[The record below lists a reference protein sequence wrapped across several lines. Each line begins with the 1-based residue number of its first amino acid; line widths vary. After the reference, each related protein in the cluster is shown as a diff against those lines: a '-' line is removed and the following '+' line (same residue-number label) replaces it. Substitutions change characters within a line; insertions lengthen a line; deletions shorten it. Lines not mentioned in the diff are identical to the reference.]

1 MEPKL
6 SDGPE
11 GTSRQ
16 TANILGT
23 LAVVIQDRVE
33 GAWQSTLDLSP
44 MAAAAIVQTEMEP
57 GSSIEQVATR
67 IGLSHSAT
75 VRVIDKLVERGLI
88 EKDRARKDARQQSLS
103 LSKAGKRVAEQL
115 HAVRNDVTDSLLA
128 GMDQGQ
134 VTALH
139 QAVCRILN
147 KAVTTNREGDVVC
160 RVCDER
166 RCTPDICPIQPAA

>member
-1 MEPKL
+1 MVAKL
-6 SDGPE
+6 PGGAE
-11 GTSRQ
+11 ETSRH

-23 LAVVIQDRVE
+23 LSVLIQDRVE
-33 GAWQSTLDLSP
+33 GAWQSELDLSP
-44 MAAAAIVQTEMEP
+44 MAAAAVLQTESAP
-57 GSSIEQVATR
+57 GCSIEQVATR

-103 LSKAGKRVAEQL
+103 LSKPGKRLAEQL

-128 GMDQGQ
+128 GLDPGQ

-147 KAVTTNREGDVVC
+147 KAVTTNQEGDVVC

-166 RCTPDICPIQPAA
+166 RCTPEICPIRPAA